1 MSCNT
6 RIGKFFRCGGHN
18 VAGQRILCDVCEDKQ
33 LRRYGDIDPD
43 FSLPSRNSLNRRRDE
58 EEWTDPVQPIVQ
70 LLLNDEDLVELERRK
85 RYDG

>member
-33 LRRYGDIDPD
+33 LRRYGDVD
-43 FSLPSRNSLNRRRDE
+43 NSLNRRRDE
-58 EEWTDPVQPIVQ
+58 EEWTDPVPGPIVQ
-70 LLLNDEDLVELERRK
+70 LLLSDEDLVELERRK
-85 RYDG
+85 I

>member
-33 LRRYGDIDPD
+33 VRRYGDVD
-43 FSLPSRNSLNRRRDE
+43 NSLNRRRDE
-58 EEWTDPVQPIVQ
+58 EEWTDRYTWGIPGPDEVQ
-70 LLLNDEDLVELERRK
+70 LLLSDEDLVELERRK
-85 RYDG
+85 V

>member
-33 LRRYGDIDPD
+33 LRRYGDVD
-43 FSLPSRNSLNRRRDE
+43 NSLNRRRDE
-58 EEWTDPVQPIVQ
+58 EEWTAPEDWPDVQ
-70 LLLNDEDLVELERRK
+70 LLLSDEDLVELERRK
-85 RYDG
+85 I

>member
-33 LRRYGDIDPD
+33 LRRYGDVD
-43 FSLPSRNSLNRRRDE
+43 NSLNRRRDE
-58 EEWTDPVQPIVQ
+58 EEWTDPEDWPDVQ
-70 LLLNDEDLVELERRK
+70 LLLSDEDLVELERRK

>member
-33 LRRYGDIDPD
+33 LRRYGDVD
-43 FSLPSRNSLNRRRDE
+43 NSLNRRRDE
-58 EEWTDPVQPIVQ
+58 EEWTDRDTWGIPGPDEVQ
-70 LLLNDEDLVELERRK
+70 LLLSDEDLVELERRK
-85 RYDG
+85 I

>member
-6 RIGKFFRCGGHN
+6 RIGKYFRCGGHN

-33 LRRYGDIDPD
+33 LRRYGDVD
-43 FSLPSRNSLNRRRDE
+43 NSLNRRRDE